1 MVTVERILFA
11 LELSSLSESVA
22 EWANLMGSQF
32 NAELHVLHVV
42 PKQDDVGFPYVGA
55 AMHMDDENKLI
66 RNAEKEL
73 HKFCQQ
79 HLEELPGL
87 KTNVVIGN
95 PAEEI
100 INYIKNEDI
109 SIVVMGTHGKSG
121 LDRAIFGSVA
131 DRVFRFSPVPV
142 LSVNPHP
149 PEKPIE

>member
-1 MVTVERILFA
+1 MAAVEKILFA

-22 EWANLMGSQF
+22 EWANLIGRQF
-32 NAELHVLHVV
+32 SAEVHALHVV
-42 PKQDDVGFPYVGA
+42 PKQDYVGFPYVGSA
-55 AMHMDDENKLI
+55 RHMDDENKLI
-66 RNAEKEL
+66 RNAEGEL

-87 KTNVVIGN
+87 KTNVVIGH

-100 INYIKNEDI
+100 INYINNEDI

-131 DRVFRFSPVPV
+131 DRVLRFSPVPV
-142 LSVNPHP
+142 FTVNPHP
-149 PEKPIE
+149 PKLSTE